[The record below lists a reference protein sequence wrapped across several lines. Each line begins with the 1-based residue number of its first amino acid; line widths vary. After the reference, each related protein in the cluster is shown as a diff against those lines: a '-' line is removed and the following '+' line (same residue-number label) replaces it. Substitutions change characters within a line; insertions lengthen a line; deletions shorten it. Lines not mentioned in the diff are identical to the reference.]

1 MQIRKS
7 SVFDPFSFCDAS
19 AANAQRS
26 TASNSTESDTVSE
39 MLNVALEPGQNGLRV
54 LSIGNESPFCRLNSL
69 GSFEMQGLVESGDR
83 IVAIDGEFTRKLT
96 DLESLMT
103 NRRFFEITIFDHRTR
118 LTVSWRMQ
126 VSPEYSLAAV
136 R

>member
-7 SVFDPFSFCDAS
+7 SVFEPFSFRDSS
-19 AANAQRS
+19 AANKAAKSSETNSVAQ
-26 TASNSTESDTVSE
+26 
-39 MLNVALEPGQNGLRV
+39 MLNVELEPGQNGLRV
-54 LSIGNESPFCRLNSL
+54 LRIEKESPFCRLNSL
-69 GSFEMQGLVESGDR
+69 GCFGMQGLVESGDR

-96 DLESLMT
+96 DLESLKT

-126 VSPEYSLAAV
+126 VSPDYSFAV
-136 R
+136 GR